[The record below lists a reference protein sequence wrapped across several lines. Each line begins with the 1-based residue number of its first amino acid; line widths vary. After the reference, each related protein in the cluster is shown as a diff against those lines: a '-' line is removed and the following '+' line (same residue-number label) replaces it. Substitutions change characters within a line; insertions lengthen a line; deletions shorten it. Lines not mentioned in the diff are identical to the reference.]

1 MSAQVDALGRRTEMV
16 YDARGNHMEAD
27 YPDGSSEIT
36 VYDAENRVVAK
47 IDRDET
53 LMCDGSRP
61 KENPRLASRVSG
73 RWRPKLDSN
82 QRPPD

>member
-1 MSAQVDALGRRTEMV
+1 MDALGRRTEMV
-16 YDARGNHMEAD
+16 YDARGNHMEAR
-27 YPDGSSEIT
+27 YPDGTSEIT

-47 IDRDET
+47 IDRGET
-53 LMCDGSRP
+53 ISCGVSRP

-73 RWRPKLDSN
+73 IWRPKLDSN